1 MTHSPTCHAINM
13 TSTKFILTT
22 LLLGLAAP
30 AYTAHVDSATTDL
43 PSLYPQARLYDPQF
57 AQAQAQWLSER
68 ESYPQARANLLPN
81 LSAQA
86 NYTKADTEN
95 RGGISNFIQGG
106 ETTTEGYN
114 VTLIQP
120 IYNHGAWSG
129 LSAAKQQ
136 VRSARASFKAAE
148 QSLVLRLAEAY
159 FNVLSAHDNLAFTQS
174 EQAAISRQL
183 KDSQDRYEVGL
194 TPILDLHENQA
205 AADLASARAIEAE
218 NTLLSTQ
225 ENLYAMTGMQT
236 PLQPIAQ
243 TIQLSPPRPN
253 DSQYWQD
260 AALIGNAAMLAAQST
275 YQARAAEVSAQR
287 SGHYPNLE
295 LIAQHSQ
302 SEQSGGTLG
311 TTENE
316 DSRYI
321 VRLNV
326 PLYSGGSVNAK
337 VRSAR
342 AQRDSAKN
350 LLDWRKRSAQQTARQ
365 AFNNV
370 NAAIAR
376 AQALQKAKHSSHIA
390 LESVQS
396 GYDVGTRTISDIL
409 NAEREVLRTQRDLL
423 RAHYD
428 YLLNQLRLK
437 QAAGQLSASDLRLI
451 NP

>member
-1 MTHSPTCHAINM
+1 MTPS
-13 TSTKFILTT
+13 KFILTT

-30 AYTAHVDSATTDL
+30 AYTTHVDRATIDL

-68 ESYPQARANLLPN
+68 ENYPQARANLLPN

-95 RGGISNFIQGG
+95 RGGISTFTQGG

-120 IYNHGAWSG
+120 IYNHGAWAG
-129 LSAAKQQ
+129 LSAAKQL
-136 VRSARASFKAAE
+136 VLSAQASFMAAE
-148 QSLVLRLAEAY
+148 QSLVLRLTEAY
-159 FNVLSAHDNLAFTQS
+159 FNVLSAQDNLAFAQS

-183 KDSQDRYEVGL
+183 KDAQERFEVGMIAI
-194 TPILDLHENQA
+194 TDLHETQA
-205 AADLASARAIEAE
+205 AADLASARAIEA
-218 NTLLSTQ
+218 NNRLMSTQ
-225 ENLYAMTGMQT
+225 ENLYAMTGVQA
-236 PLQPIAQ
+236 PLQAIAA
-243 TIQLSPPRPN
+243 TLKLDPPSPN
-253 DSQYWQD
+253 DRQHWQD
-260 AALIGNAAMLAAQST
+260 AALLGNADMLAAQST
-275 YQARAAEVSAQR
+275 YQSRAAEVKAQR

-295 LIAQHSQ
+295 LVAQHSQ
-302 SEQSGGTLG
+302 SEQFGGTLG
-311 TTENE
+311 TTEHE
-316 DSRYI
+316 DNRYI

-337 VRSAR
+337 IRSAR

-350 LLDWRKRSAQQTARQ
+350 LLDWRKRSAQQSARQ

-376 AQALQKAKHSSHIA
+376 ARALQKAALSSQTS
-390 LESVQS
+390 LESVQA
-396 GYDVGTRTISDIL
+396 GYEVGTRTSTDVL
-409 NAEREVLRTQRDLL
+409 AAEREVLRAQRDLS
-423 RAHYD
+423 RARYD

-437 QAAGQLSASDLRLI
+437 QSVGQLSEDDLKTI
-451 NP
+451 TQQ

>member
-1 MTHSPTCHAINM
+1 MQLARLTAIA
-13 TSTKFILTT
+13 
-22 LLLGLAAP
+22 LLLAGTAYADKLPAGL
-30 AYTAHVDSATTDL
+30 SN
-43 PSLYPQARLYDPQF
+43 LYPQARLYDPQF
-57 AQAQAQWLSER
+57 AQAQAQWLSEQ
-68 ESYPQARANLLPN
+68 ESYPQARANLLPS

-95 RGGISNFIQGG
+95 RGGISNFVQGG

-114 VTLIQP
+114 VTLVQP

-136 VRSARASFKAAE
+136 VLSAQASFKAAE

-159 FNVLSAHDNLAFTQS
+159 FLVLSAQDSLAFAQS

-183 KDSQDRYEVGL
+183 NDTQERFDVGMIAI
-194 TPILDLHENQA
+194 TDLHETQA
-205 AADLASARAIEAE
+205 AADLAAARAIEAK
-218 NTLLSTQ
+218 NSLLSSQ
-225 ENLYAMTGMQT
+225 ESLYAMTGQHAT
-236 PLQPIAQ
+236 LLPAVS
-243 TIQLSPPRPN
+243 TIQLSPPNPN
-253 DSQYWQD
+253 NRQYWQD
-260 AALIGNAAMLAAQST
+260 AALLGNADMLAAQST
-275 YQARAAEVSAQR
+275 YQSRAAEVKAQR

-295 LIAQHSQ
+295 LVAQHSQ

-311 TTENE
+311 TTEN
-316 DSRYI
+316 DDNRYI

-342 AQRDSAKN
+342 AQRDSAKS

-376 AQALQKAKHSSHIA
+376 AKALDKASLSSQTS
-390 LESVQS
+390 LQSVQA
-396 GYDVGTRTISDIL
+396 GYEVGTRTSTDVL
-409 NAEREVLRTQRDLL
+409 SAEREVLRAQRDLS
-423 RAHYD
+423 RARYD
-428 YLLNQLRLK
+428 YVLNMLRLK
-437 QAAGQLSASDLRLI
+437 QAAGQLDQDDLKRI
-451 NP
+451 AP